1 MTDPRLNYPKM
12 KTKFIASDS
21 TKNPSCFSGNQLDSY
36 LYGKKTVLPIDVEEM
51 GQKSR
56 DNVASGGESEEETA
70 CAQGKSK

>member
-1 MTDPRLNYPKM
+1 MTDPELNFPKM

-51 GQKSR
+51 RQKS
-56 DNVASGGESEEETA
+56 VASGGESEDDTA
-70 CAQGKSK
+70 CSQGKSK